1 MADLPL
7 EFKRLFSIAAA
18 QAGRALFPPL
28 CGGCRRTVS
37 LPATLC
43 GSCWRELRLME
54 RPWCE
59 VLGVPFG
66 VDMGE
71 GALSPAAIAN
81 PPPFDRARSAVAY
94 TGVARRMVQALKYND
109 RTDLAPWMARWM
121 MRAGAELIR
130 DADLIVP
137 VPLHARRFLRRRF
150 NQSAELAR
158 AIAGLSGLGFEPALV
173 VRARP
178 TRQQVGLGRV
188 FRERV
193 LDGVEATLLGLA
205 RLGIDVDLT
214 CRILADNDD
223 GDPRRD
229 AGLGDELVRFL
240 LDRSQD
246 LFGDFLSVD
255 HVRHAKL
262 PVLYWN
268 AGSLIRHFVPR

>member
-1 MADLPL
+1 MADLPF

-43 GSCWRELRLME
+43 GSCWRELRLLE
-54 RPWCE
+54 RPWCD

-130 DADLIVP
+130 DADVIVP

-173 VRARP
+173 VRAKP
-178 TRQQVGLGRV
+178 TRQQVGLGLAEREQNV
-188 FRERV
+188 RGAFKVPVAERERLRGRRV
-193 LDGVEATLLGLA
+193 LAVDDVYTTGATVSAMARSLRRAGAAGVDVLTFARVLPEDFLDGG
-205 RLGIDVDLT
+205 GNSI
-214 CRILADNDD
+214 
-223 GDPRRD
+223 
-229 AGLGDELVRFL
+229 
-240 LDRSQD
+240 
-246 LFGDFLSVD
+246 
-255 HVRHAKL
+255 
-262 PVLYWN
+262 
-268 AGSLIRHFVPR
+268 